1 MGQVKGPLN
10 IILLT
15 AQRRSELG
23 LGEKYYLVK

>member
-15 AQRRSELG
+15 AQRSELG